1 MLPRARVPKSS
12 EAPSESERFDPSI
25 WKVSSVAV
33 LGAFLSQLDATVVNV
48 SLSSLAIKLHSSLL
62 AIQWVT
68 SGYLL
73 TLALMLPLSGW
84 MVDRIGAKALY
95 LWCFSAFTLSS
106 ALCGL
111 AWSANSL
118 IGFRILQGMSGG
130 LLAPM
135 AQMMMARAAGKRMAG
150 VLGFAAMPVLVA
162 PILGPVIAGAILQ
175 FASWRWLFLINLPVG
190 ALALALAVLFLPND
204 REETKPRDLDV
215 VGLALL
221 SPGLVL
227 FLYGSD
233 HISDRTG
240 LVFLVASVL
249 LLVTFFKW
257 ATKKKEKALID
268 LRLFKGKVFSA
279 SVTTQFMSHGISFAG
294 QMLIPI
300 FLIRAGGYSPSATG
314 LLLAPLGL
322 GMMCGYPFMGALTKR
337 FGIRKVSAGGASL
350 AFVGTLTF
358 VYLASHGLTIPIL
371 ACTLLIRRVGLSA
384 VGVPSISA
392 AYSSVRR
399 EDLPMATTALN
410 IVMRIGGPN

>member
-1 MLPRARVPKSS
+1 
-12 EAPSESERFDPSI
+12 
-25 WKVSSVAV
+25 
-33 LGAFLSQLDATVVNV
+33 
-48 SLSSLAIKLHSSLL
+48 
-62 AIQWVT
+62 
-68 SGYLL
+68 
-73 TLALMLPLSGW
+73 MLPLSGW

-135 AQMMMARAAGKRMAG
+135 AQMMMARAAGKRMAS
-150 VLGFAAMPVLVA
+150 VLSFAAMPILVA

-175 FASWRWLFLINLPVG
+175 FASWRWLFLVNLPVG
-190 ALALALAVLFLPND
+190 ALAFVLAVLFLPND
-204 REETKPRDLDV
+204 GEETKPRDLDL

-233 HISDRTG
+233 HLSDRTG
-240 LVFLVASVL
+240 LVALVASVL

-268 LRLFKGKVFSA
+268 LRLFTRKVFSA
-279 SVTTQFMSHGISFAG
+279 SATTQFMSHGISFAG
-294 QMLIPI
+294 GMLIPI
-300 FLIRAGGYSPSATG
+300 FLIRAGGRSPSATG

-322 GMMCGYPFMGALTKR
+322 GMMCGYPFVGTLTKR
-337 FGIRKVSAGGASL
+337 FGNRKVSAGGASL
-350 AFVGTLTF
+350 ALAGTLPF
-358 VYLASHGLTIPIL
+358 VYLASHGLAIAIL
-371 ACTLLIRRVGLSA
+371 ACALFIRGMGLSA

-410 IVMRIGGPN
+410 IVMRIGGPTLTTVCATFLGWRLGPAYSRDAILSAFTAAFLLLCTFHALLFAAAMRLPLSVEGATEQALGAAPGVLESVSE